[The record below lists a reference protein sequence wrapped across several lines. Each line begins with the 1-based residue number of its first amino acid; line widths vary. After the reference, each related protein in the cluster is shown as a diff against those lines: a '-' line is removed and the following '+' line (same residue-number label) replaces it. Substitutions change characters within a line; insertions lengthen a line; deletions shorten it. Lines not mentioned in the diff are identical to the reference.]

1 MTNWSVRGEQLTTI
15 ARDHVP
21 LDCAW
26 HGRVELYSLT
36 SPADQHLIATS
47 QARHGVR
54 MQPLKSAG
62 LALAVE
68 ALAAG
73 TNCENKVGHFQ
84 RAELCSL
91 MLCMYLSTYMYMY
104 MDTYMRGTVVVVLL
118 LVVMK
123 LSASGAT
130 LTALPWLK
138 ILLPICGVLVYVI
151 WST

>member
-1 MTNWSVRGEQLTTI
+1 MSASTFSEYSFSWRMPRWMTQRSLQVAPMGTSCTRATEVIRVRLDVDTVTFDT
-15 ARDHVP
+15 RTP
-21 LDCAW
+21 L
-26 HGRVELYSLT
+26 
-36 SPADQHLIATS
+36 HLLATS
-47 QARHGVR
+47 QARHGVG
-54 MQPLKSAG
+54 MQPVKSAG

-91 MLCMYLSTYMYMY
+91 MLCMYLSAYIYMY

-130 LTALPWLK
+130 LTALPW
-138 ILLPICGVLVYVI
+138 
-151 WST
+151 